1 MEKIILY
8 TKQGN
13 VEKVKDY
20 EFVSVEVIDKKDS
33 LTIKLS
39 HEVSGKFIEQFENID
54 RVRIYTEGMCI
65 LEKEKNGRSNL

>member
-39 HEVSGKFIEQFENID
+39 HEVSGKTIEQFENID
-54 RVRIYTEGMCI
+54 KVKVYTEGISI
-65 LEKEKNGRSNL
+65 LEKEANGK